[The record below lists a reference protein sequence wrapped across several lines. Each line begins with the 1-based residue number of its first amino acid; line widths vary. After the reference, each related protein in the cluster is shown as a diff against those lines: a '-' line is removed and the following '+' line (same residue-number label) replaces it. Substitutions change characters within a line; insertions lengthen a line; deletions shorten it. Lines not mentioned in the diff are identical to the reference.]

1 MEQKWQKTTSHQGA
15 ARAKHILQYNSM
27 CGTSRHH
34 WGTELDFNSPKLEYW
49 NSVEGKKVYQWLCEN
64 AHKYGFYQ
72 PYTKKGGEGGRETG
86 YNEEKWHWSYYPLAN
101 EYMEKYRELI
111 KEEDLKGFL
120 GEKHVS
126 DLNIIEHYVFG
137 VATPPEA

>member
-1 MEQKWQKTTSHQGA
+1 M
-15 ARAKHILQYNSM
+15 
-27 CGTSRHH
+27 
-34 WGTELDFNSPKLEYW
+34 
-49 NSVEGKKVYQWLCEN
+49 KKY
-64 AHKYGFYQ
+64 K
-72 PYTKKGGEGGRETG
+72 
-86 YNEEKWHWSYYPLAN
+86 
-101 EYMEKYRELI
+101 ELI